1 MMRIT
6 KMSQSNSSFIKTV
19 TSKRTMEGKQAP
31 SEAAHKQG
39 KRKAWNRV
47 DNGKRDIVKAG
58 E

>member
-1 MMRIT
+1 
-6 KMSQSNSSFIKTV
+6 MSQSNSSFIKTV
-19 TSKRTMEGKQAP
+19 TSKRTTEGKQAP
-31 SEAAHKQG
+31 SEVAHKHG